1 MEMMPM
7 ATTKPKTA
15 RAVVAGN
22 ITTLAQL
29 ISARRRDLGK
39 TQAEIAKA
47 VGFSSPEFIGMVE
60 GGIRTMDLNKIPRLA
75 DALQLDRA
83 DLCRMALYEEHP
95 SLFAVLFGQSK
106 KQFTIHEGGAT
117 KSVKIPEPVLDFL
130 HKFYDLPAPLR
141 NSITIMV
148 ESLYSGGKIRSQSG
162 RP

>member
-1 MEMMPM
+1 METMPM
-7 ATTKPKTA
+7 VATKPKTK

-22 ITTLAQL
+22 IATLAQL

-75 DALQLDRA
+75 DALELDRV
-83 DLCRMALYEEHP
+83 DLCRMALYEELP
-95 SLFAVLFGQSK
+95 SMFAVLFGRSK

-117 KSVKIPEPVLDFL
+117 KSVRIPEPALDFL
-130 HKFYDLPAPLR
+130 HKFYDLPAPVR

-148 ESLYSGGKIRSQSG
+148 ESLYSGGKIRSQIS